1 MDALVPMASQPAP
14 MASRNWMLRRLM
26 VETIRNDPEWYNG
39 DYTTQPSSARLASV
53 FFGVA
58 TSGGTLAYQHLAPTR
73 EQADKLVDERIAAPF
88 TADANDFIYQW
99 SSSVDYDPSPN
110 LERIAAAV
118 LAINSADDERNPPE
132 TGITE
137 RHAAAEERAALPGPQ
152 ERGDARPRHDR
163 FRQVLHAAASG
174 IPAKRAAAGDV
185 SFKPSVAGQRTCQGL
200 SLPMPVNLRSL
211 TKYEPSLP

>member
-73 EQADKLVDERIAAPF
+73 EQADKLVDERLAA
-88 TADANDFIYQW
+88 
-99 SSSVDYDPSPN
+99 
-110 LERIAAAV
+110 
-118 LAINSADDERNPPE
+118 
-132 TGITE
+132 
-137 RHAAAEERAALPGPQ
+137 
-152 ERGDARPRHDR
+152 
-163 FRQVLHAAASG
+163 
-174 IPAKRAAAGDV
+174 AKRAAAGDV

-200 SLPMPVNLRSL
+200 SLPMPVNLQSTSRRCL
-211 TKYEPSLP
+211 EMTETCRPTF